1 MALYDEIQNTFDEKK
16 LLEILKLYCN
26 SNKSFYNS
34 LVYDNN
40 FQDSTT
46 YTYKTNFLHYI
57 QNPYIEEL
65 YSALK
70 KYDLETTDKNISDYI
85 EKTKKRTDLNA
96 EQIKDTIDSVERYWL
111 YPLSKYKEIFNK
123 FNSYEELLQY
133 LEKNNFSIIAKDL
146 ENIVLYPNNQK
157 TFDEAKEN
165 IKNKLNLT
173 NEEIEEL
180 LLINQLKKNLRLKFW
195 GGEGIMGFHVNK
207 TRVNPSDESNQ
218 RIDIKFYINAGTDSY
233 QFANIFKQKCEK
245 QNIDYSFK
253 VVDAYRYKEYERTDK
268 ICVWS
273 SYEDAER
280 IVNILKEIKKE
291 HPEFDYQKPPLL
303 CGMID
308 DFIGVGQDFNSS
320 FNDSMSTII
329 KEGIKKV
336 FNTDNKQEIL
346 KIATSNP
353 NKISELK
360 NEIIKQANKDGL
372 DTDKMCVQK
381 NTKEMLEVFSDNK
394 PHCIQ
399 KDDKYYI
406 NRAMYEY
413 TVKKNIKIEGTPRV
427 IGGKNFYEITKEQ
440 LKEIKENYNNTNN
453 KINTNTNTSTK
464 TNTNSYIIIYNDKIT
479 NKKYI
484 KETDLGYK
492 KENPKTIMNN
502 TCYEISDEEINKL
515 NKRIVNISIYL
526 KQKKTL
532 KVPIASIDNK
542 LYIPSEYTSNSNS
555 KKIKIDGVIYN
566 EVSKDY
572 LAILKQQLNNKDT
585 ELVLIKK
592 SIVKKNTTSSNL
604 IPGTNIPR
612 PRNRGLYET
621 DEEYEQF
628 LKEYYDKAFNK
639 NKELNDM
646 FINNNTD
653 TKEKNK

>member
-1 MALYDEIQNTFDEKK
+1 MALYDEIINTFTDSKTYEV
-16 LLEILKLYCN
+16 LKLYCN
-26 SNKSFYNS
+26 NRSLYSS
-34 LVYDNN
+34 LVKDKNFDNN
-40 FQDSTT
+40 TAIN
-46 YTYKTNFLHYI
+46 YRNNFLKHI
-57 QNPYIEEL
+57 QNPTISTLYKTLLGYNYIEI
-65 YSALK
+65 
-70 KYDLETTDKNISDYI
+70 DKRI
-85 EKTKKRTDLNA
+85 EKYINEVKNRNDLTDIQKDMAIAN
-96 EQIKDTIDSVERYWL
+96 IKENWI
-111 YPLSKYKEIFNK
+111 YPLSKYKSIFEK
-123 FNSYEELLQY
+123 YSSYEEILVSLDKLDY
-133 LEKNNFSIIAKDL
+133 KNVTRDL
-146 ENIVLYPNNQK
+146 DNLKLYPHNQEIIQE
-157 TFDEAKEN
+157 TKEN
-165 IKNKLNLT
+165 IKRNTNISDNELND
-173 NEEIEEL
+173 L
-180 LLINQLKKNLRLKFW
+180 LLLYEFKNKLRLKFF
-195 GGEGIMGFHVNK
+195 GGEGIMGYHVNI
-207 TRVNPSDESNQ
+207 SNLDPNKECKQ
-218 RIDIKFYINAGTDSY
+218 KSDIKFYINAGTDTFE
-233 QFANIFKQKCEK
+233 FARYFQSKCLKE
-245 QNIDYSFK
+245 NIDFKYK
-253 VVDAYRYKEYERTDK
+253 VVDSLRYKEYERTDRMC
-268 ICVWS
+268 IWS

-280 IVNILKEIKKE
+280 IVNILKEIKEE
-291 HPEFDYQKPPLL
+291 HPEFNYQNPPIL
-303 CGMID
+303 CGTID
-308 DFIGVGQDFNSS
+308 NFIGVGQDFDSS

-329 KEGIKKV
+329 EKSIKNI
-336 FNTDNKQEIL
+336 FHTADKQKIL
-346 KIATSNP
+346 KIAEENP
-353 NKISELK
+353 SIIPALR
-360 NEIIKQANKDGL
+360 NEITKMAKSKGL
-372 DTDKMCVQK
+372 DPTKMCVKNDIKKKLPRYLKTTNDIKYVQINDKLYIDRNTYEEAQK
-381 NTKEMLEVFSDNK
+381 KQINIDGNPLIINNK
-394 PHCIQ
+394 N
-399 KDDKYYI
+399 YY
-406 NRAMYEY
+406 
-413 TVKKNIKIEGTPRV
+413 KIT
-427 IGGKNFYEITKEQ
+427 NEQ
-440 LKEIKENYNNTNN
+440 LEELNNSKN
-453 KINTNTNTSTK
+453 KTTSITNTNTNKSNK
-464 TNTNSYIIIYNDKIT
+464 KYITIYNDKIT

-592 SIVKKNTTSSNL
+592 SIVKKNTTSNDL